1 MASRSKV
8 DRRRT
13 IGFVRRIMCLAD
25 HWYIVTF
32 GLATWCCASAHGQ
45 DTRSDEDI
53 SAEYSKYITNDY
65 HHLPM
70 VGMNGE
76 VSYYIAS
83 QTRYATPLP
92 FIELLLNDDVA
103 RELEIVDS
111 QLRDMKLAADAI
123 RSAIE
128 DSDKFLY
135 ETGWQAEGKRQAV
148 NRLEG
153 PCQTGRKVVD
163 EILMPHQAEQLK
175 RIFMS
180 FHVRRLGLCAALENE
195 PLLGELAITPEQ
207 KGRLE
212 QVLKDNIGTSL
223 LELTKLKKDAVEKIL
238 GELGENQNQEFQQVI
253 GDLSILERG
262 AISVFIMQLDPA
274 FMEGSIKLEEEVPWP
289 EYTPFL
295 VTDRFDIGF
304 DSVARRVDQ
313 LGVDYGA
320 TTQIQ
325 HQLLHILKSPDFNER
340 FALSDSQ
347 KQLVNE
353 LSDQIQHFSDRRLD
367 ALNELIRKHGQRYLE
382 YRKAFQ
388 EEWMAKRT
396 ELAVDVKNRID
407 GMLLPFQQEQMKAL
421 TTQIGCHRMG
431 LVVTLT
437 ESKLGTDLEISDE
450 QKKAIRQEGAELY
463 KTLPRKMIEVES
475 ELSAKL
481 LEVLTHEQRDKLK
494 SLTCER
500 IGFETGQLDL
510 RRLLQEPHTLR
521 DFVRDQQQML
531 EFARLAT
538 REEKADR

>member
-1 MASRSKV
+1 MPSGSKV
-8 DRRRT
+8 DRWRS
-13 IGFVRRIMCLAD
+13 IGLVRGIVRLAC
-25 HWYIVTF
+25 HRFLIAF
-32 GLATWCCASAHGQ
+32 GLATWGGAGANGQ

-53 SAEYSKYITNDY
+53 SAEYSKYITHDY

-70 VGMNGE
+70 VGTNGE
-76 VSYYIAS
+76 MSYYYAP

-103 RELEIVDS
+103 GELEIVDS
-111 QLRDMKLAADAI
+111 QRRDLKLAADVI

-128 DSDKFLY
+128 DSDKLLY

-153 PCQTGRKVVD
+153 PCQAGRKVVD
-163 EILMPHQAEQLK
+163 DILMPHQAEQLK

-180 FHVRRLGLCAALENE
+180 FQVRRLGLCAGLATE
-195 PLLGELAITPEQ
+195 PLLGELGITPEQ

-223 LELTKLKKDAVEKIL
+223 LELAKLKIDAVEKIL
-238 GELGENQNQEFQQVI
+238 GELSDNQSQGFQQVI

-262 AISVFIMQLDPA
+262 SISVFIMQLDPA
-274 FMEGSIKLEEEVPWP
+274 FMEESTKLEEEVPWP
-289 EYTPFL
+289 EYTPLL

-304 DSVARRVDQ
+304 DSVARPGDRLDVN
-313 LGVDYGA
+313 VGA

-325 HQLLHILKSPDFNER
+325 NQLLHILKFPDINER

-353 LSDQIQHFSDRRLD
+353 LSDQIGNFSDRRLD
-367 ALNELIRKHGQRYLE
+367 AYNELIREHGKKYVE
-382 YRKAFQ
+382 YRKALE
-388 EEWMAKRT
+388 EEWRAKRE

-421 TTQIGCHRMG
+421 TAQIGCHRMG
-431 LVVTLT
+431 LVFTLT
-437 ESKLGTDLEISDE
+437 ESKLGTDLEIADE

-463 KTLPRKMIEVES
+463 KTLSGKTIEIER
-475 ELSAKL
+475 ELNAKL
-481 LEVLTHEQRDKLK
+481 LEVLTQEQRDKLK

-510 RRLLQEPHTLR
+510 RRLLQEPHMLR